1 MESTGTMEN
10 VRYLFYIVWIFG
22 LILHLTTLVFSI
34 LGLVKTR
41 FPAFL
46 FWIVASVLSILASS
60 MNQLTAFLG
69 TADPIF
75 PIIYGGAFIFT
86 SILYMIGTAL
96 LFMRFIELHSKAN
109 GKA

>member
-1 MESTGTMEN
+1 
-10 VRYLFYIVWIFG
+10 
-22 LILHLTTLVFSI
+22 
-34 LGLVKTR
+34 
-41 FPAFL
+41 
-46 FWIVASVLSILASS
+46 

-75 PIIYGGAFIFT
+75 HIIYGGTFIFT